1 MIGGHTLIFS
11 YTVFFFIFFSSVY
24 KVNKGA
30 VTGPFFE
37 KVTNGNNIGREN
49 LIEPIIVSNLK
60 WEYDK
65 KIHYASFDC

>member
-1 MIGGHTLIFS
+1 M
-11 YTVFFFIFFSSVY
+11 
-24 KVNKGA
+24 
-30 VTGPFFE
+30 TGPFFE
-37 KVTNGNNIGREN
+37 KVTNGNNIGREK